1 MCAPMLPWVARMQ
14 KPALLHS
21 FFLPFLFLSGFLLFK
36 DSPLHLQL
44 CLLFLWMALCVGCC
58 LLLGF
63 LPSCPAHNGPGAP
76 LCLPPAP
83 HCPWIPRGLCRKF
96 PVFTPARTS
105 SGMRSPGLSFG
116 RPLLPLQQCVP
127 TKRGPLDC
135 YKWSLHLILKWKRS
149 YSFLPE
155 LKVK

>member
-83 HCPWIPRGLCRKF
+83 NCPWIPRGLCRKF

-105 SGMRSPGLSFG
+105 PLGDEESGAFLWTPSATSATVCPYKKRTPGL
-116 RPLLPLQQCVP
+116 LQVEFAFNSQME
-127 TKRGPLDC
+127 KKL
-135 YKWSLHLILKWKRS
+135 
-149 YSFLPE
+149 
-155 LKVK
+155 

>member
-63 LPSCPAHNGPGAP
+63 LPSWPAHNGPGAP

-105 SGMRSPGLSFG
+105 
-116 RPLLPLQQCVP
+116 PLPS
-127 TKRGPLDC
+127 RGWGVWGFPLDALC
-135 YKWSLHLILKWKRS
+135 YLCNSVSLQKEDPWIATS
-149 YSFLPE
+149 G
-155 LKVK
+155 VCI